1 MTSGFIRKPGDRS
14 RIGNRKSGT
23 WKCPSP
29 SPFSNSRF
37 QLHNRDS
44 VSRLENSLQVGEAPA
59 YLSGRTVARIVG
71 QHYVLF
77 QHVPS
82 IVAFPVQYFQHA
94 PDVHVAVSQRH
105 VESVPDRLFIRQRAR
120 DYPLREIPIHVLQV
134 DVTNPRRLRLRQRDG
149 IPAPDHRMS
158 RVEAECCVATFQET
172 LHVFGAFDL
181 GSVVWV
187 EHHAEAVLCPDLL
200 DHRKRGEEL
209 VPLVVLQAR
218 GLLVA
223 FLPCRR
229 SDHEHAGAGRGEQP
243 GLPLQRGKLRVAH
256 LRAMEHG
263 GHETSNQ
270 LEPVFREQISHLLWL
285 PRQEA
290 IWSGLEGRK
299 AEAGG
304 LVEHS
309 LSIHLVAPSGHLAN
323 TPRDRRPCHAW
334 HHPTSEGET
343 GRCSASERSAAIA
356 ILSASSA
363 SVAVQG
369 LSVSPLTREK
379 KCSISALYASRK
391 RSWKF
396 G

>member
-1 MTSGFIRKPGDRS
+1 MVGRSQWEKSSTSLARSPCIRRKGDH
-14 RIGNRKSGT
+14 T
-23 WKCPSP
+23 
-29 SPFSNSRF
+29 
-37 QLHNRDS
+37 DS

-59 YLSGRTVARIVG
+59 HLSGRTVAWVGG

-82 IVAFPVQYFQHA
+82 IVACPAKYFQHA
-94 PDVHVAVSQRH
+94 LDVHVAVSQRPI
-105 VESVPDRLFIRQRAR
+105 EPVPDRPFIRQCAR
-120 DYPLREIPIHVLQV
+120 HHPFGEVPIHILQM
-134 DVTNPRRLRLRQRDG
+134 DVTNPRRCRLRQRDG

-158 RVEAECCVATFQET
+158 RVEAECCVATVEET

-187 EHHAEAVLCPDLL
+187 EDYAEAVISPDLL
-200 DHRKRGEEL
+200 DHRERGEQF

-229 SDHEHAGAGRGEQP
+229 SDYEHAGAGHGEEP
-243 GLPLQRGKLRVAH
+243 GLPLYRGKLRVACF
-256 LRAMEHG
+256 RVMEHSG
-263 GHETSNQ
+263 NETPDQ
-270 LEPVFREQISHLLWL
+270 FEPVFREQVSHLLWL

-290 IWSGLEGRK
+290 IRSGLECRK
-299 AEAGG
+299 AEAGC
-304 LVEHS
+304 LVEDP
-309 LSIHLVAPSGHLAN
+309 LSIHLVAPSRHLAN

-363 SVAVQG
+363 SVAMHG
-369 LSVSPLTREK
+369 LRASPLTRER
-379 KCSISALYASRK
+379 KCSISAWYASRN

>member
-1 MTSGFIRKPGDRS
+1 MVGRS
-14 RIGNRKSGT
+14 RWEKSSTSLARSPCIPRKGDHT
-23 WKCPSP
+23 
-29 SPFSNSRF
+29 
-37 QLHNRDS
+37 DS

-59 YLSGRTVARIVG
+59 HLSGRTVAWVGG

-82 IVAFPVQYFQHA
+82 IVACPAKYFQHT
-94 PDVHVAVSQRH
+94 PDVYVAVSERP
-105 VESVPDRLFIRQRAR
+105 VEPVPDRMFIRQLAR
-120 DYPLREIPIHVLQV
+120 DHPFSEVPIHILQV
-134 DVTNPRRLRLRQRDG
+134 DVTNPRRCRLSQRDG

-158 RVEAECCVATFQET
+158 RVEAECRVATVKET

-218 GLLVA
+218 GLFVA

-229 SDHEHAGAGRGEQP
+229 SDHEHAGAGLGEEP
-243 GLPLQRGKLRVAH
+243 GLPLQRGKLRVARV
-256 LRAMEHG
+256 RAMEHG

-270 LEPVFREQISHLLWL
+270 FEPMFREQVSHLLWL

-290 IWSGLEGRK
+290 VGAGLECRK

-304 LVEHS
+304 LVEHP
-309 LSIHLVAPSGHLAN
+309 LSIHLVAPSWHLAN
-323 TPRDRRPCHAW
+323 APRDRRPCHTW
-334 HHPTSEGET
+334 HHPTSEGDT

-369 LSVSPLTREK
+369 LSPSPLTRER
-379 KCSISALYASRK
+379 KCSISNLYASRK

>member
-1 MTSGFIRKPGDRS
+1 MVGRS
-14 RIGNRKSGT
+14 RWEKSSTSLARSPCVRRKGDHT
-23 WKCPSP
+23 
-29 SPFSNSRF
+29 
-37 QLHNRDS
+37 DS

-59 YLSGRTVARIVG
+59 HLSGRTVACVGG

-82 IVAFPVQYFQHA
+82 IVACPAKYFQHA
-94 PDVHVAVSQRH
+94 LDVHVAVSQRPI
-105 VESVPDRLFIRQRAR
+105 EPVPDRLFIRQCAR
-120 DYPLREIPIHVLQV
+120 HHPFGEVPIHILQM
-134 DVTNPRRLRLRQRDG
+134 DVTNPRRCRLRQRDG
-149 IPAPDHRMS
+149 IPASDHGVS
-158 RVEAECCVATFQET
+158 RVEAECRVATLEET
-172 LHVFGAFDL
+172 LHVFGVFDL

-187 EHHAEAVLCPDLL
+187 EHHAEAVLCPDFL
-200 DHRKRGEEL
+200 DLRKRGEEL

-218 GLLVA
+218 RLFVA

-229 SDHEHAGAGRGEQP
+229 SDYEHAGAGRGEEP
-243 GLPLQRGKLRVAH
+243 GLSLYRGKLRVARH
-256 LRAMEHG
+256 RAMEHG

-270 LEPVFREQISHLLWL
+270 LEPVFREQVSHLLWL

-363 SVAVQG
+363 SLAVQG
-369 LSVSPLTREK
+369 LSASPLTRER

>member
-1 MTSGFIRKPGDRS
+1 MVGRS
-14 RIGNRKSGT
+14 RWEKSSTSCARASCIRRKSDHAD
-23 WKCPSP
+23 
-29 SPFSNSRF
+29 F
-37 QLHNRDS
+37 
-44 VSRLENSLQVGEAPA
+44 VSRPENSLQVGEAPA
-59 YLSGRTVARIVG
+59 HLSGRTVARVGG

-82 IVAFPVQYFQHA
+82 IVACPAQYFQHA
-94 PDVHVAVSQRH
+94 PDIHVAVSQRPI
-105 VESVPDRLFIRQRAR
+105 EPVPDRLFIRQRAR
-120 DYPLREIPIHVLQV
+120 DHPFGEVPIDILQV
-134 DVTNPRRLRLRQRDG
+134 DVTNPRRCRLRQRDG

-158 RVEAECCVATFQET
+158 RVEAECCVATVEET
-172 LHVFGAFDL
+172 LHVFGVFDL

-200 DHRKRGEEL
+200 DHRKRGEQL
-209 VPLVVLQAR
+209 VPLVVHQAP

-229 SDHEHAGAGRGEQP
+229 SDYEYAGAGRREKP
-243 GLPLQRGKLRVAH
+243 GLPLYRGKLRVARR
-256 LRAMEHG
+256 RAMEHG

-270 LEPVFREQISHLLWL
+270 LEPVFREQVSHLLWL

-290 IWSGLEGRK
+290 IGAGLECRK

-304 LVEHS
+304 LVEYP

-323 TPRDRRPCHAW
+323 APRDRRACHAW

-369 LSVSPLTREK
+369 LSASPLTRER

-391 RSWKF
+391 RS
-396 G
+396 